1 MKKQYFADKRD
12 YLKYSILQHLL
23 AQEISVTVCWMM
35 TPDDHTGQGAR
46 KRYLKEPKRWRSF
59 DPDVFDFLKAQ
70 VDGGCADIKS
80 VERKGP
86 ISSCRFYWECFQ
98 SDCVIRKR
106 YLDVC
111 LYMAS
116 GTHLVFFD
124 PDIGPEPEKPKDKD
138 MDKYVLWNELEHAG
152 SRGGKLALAGKT
164 RHFQTET
171 LSLVDRVR
179 SGENEL
185 TWIFRGAVSN
195 TPPFVAARPGSSRA
209 KTRNRWRPSRPRS
222 QGGLPPVLGGRL
234 PSYSNSFVSH
244 LAKLWQRLLLV
255 SRSRAR
261 IASPIRLGSSLAAS
275 QA

>member
-80 VERKGP
+80 VEREGP

-98 SDCVIRKR
+98 SDCVSRKR
-106 YLDVC
+106 YLDGC

-124 PDIGPEPEKPKDKD
+124 LSPDHWDNLSSTVKHSTG
-138 MDKYVLWNELEHAG
+138 LEHAG

-209 KTRNRWRPSRPRS
+209 KTRNRWRPSRPGS